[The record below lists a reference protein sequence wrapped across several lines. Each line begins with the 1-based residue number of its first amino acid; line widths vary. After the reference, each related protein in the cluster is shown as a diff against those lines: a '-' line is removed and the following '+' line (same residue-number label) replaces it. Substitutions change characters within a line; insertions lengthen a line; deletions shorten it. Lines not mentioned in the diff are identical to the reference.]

1 MREPGGFPTCVW
13 GLSNSQCLSLDEWP
27 KLRFTTR
34 VERGQFHRA
43 RFASRRTTRPSSP
56 STLAPLPSSGTAPL
70 SGLPARVEQPR
81 HIFSTP
87 KGLAESGATSPE
99 ERGPIETQ
107 PGRKAETDRVRE
119 GISEGFRLAES
130 DRVAPGGEA
139 RPLSARPSSPMR
151 VPPRIPRRS

>member
-1 MREPGGFPTCVW
+1 MP
-13 GLSNSQCLSLDEWP
+13 
-27 KLRFTTR
+27 FTAR
-34 VERGQFHRA
+34 VER
-43 RFASRRTTRPSSP
+43 
-56 STLAPLPSSGTAPL
+56 
-70 SGLPARVEQPR
+70 PR

-130 DRVAPGGEA
+130 DRVALGGEDA
-139 RPLSARPSSPMR
+139 TALCQALFFLAGPSPHPLLELISPHQAHLS
-151 VPPRIPRRS
+151 PIF

>member
-1 MREPGGFPTCVW
+1 MSIRYPPSQFGLPGC
-13 GLSNSQCLSLDEWP
+13 SNWSPRKTS
-27 KLRFTTR
+27 RGGISIAR
-34 VERGQFHRA
+34 VER
-43 RFASRRTTRPSSP
+43 
-56 STLAPLPSSGTAPL
+56 
-70 SGLPARVEQPR
+70 PR

-130 DRVAPGGEA
+130 DRVAPGGEDA
-139 RPLSARPSSPMR
+139 TALCQAFSFSCGSLPASHAGINLPASH
-151 VPPRIPRRS
+151 IPFPHLLNP